1 MFSRARWAAAKGVI
15 HARRFQR
22 SSDRAA
28 ELDSIDGDIPDSDDL
43 CDDAPT
49 RDTKEVERC
58 VRCGGRRSKAT
69 GSNI

>member
-1 MFSRARWAAAKGVI
+1 MRVSFNALATGP
-15 HARRFQR
+15 
-22 SSDRAA
+22 A
-28 ELDSIDGDIPDSDDL
+28 ELDSIDGGIPDSDDL

-58 VRCGGRRSKAT
+58 AKYVGRRLKAT